1 MISKNESGLER
12 IFRLALG
19 LGFISLGVRTSG
31 YYWLDYT
38 TLPYQI
44 PCWEWSNFIAH
55 ACLVERGFTIAV
67 VGVILTLTGMLGW
80 CPLKSILGIRLKQK
94 IHS

>member
-1 MISKNESGLER
+1 MICKNESGLER

-19 LGFISLGVRTSG
+19 LGFISLGVWTSG
-31 YYWLDYT
+31 NYWLDYT

-44 PCWEWSNFIAH
+44 HCWEWNNFMTH

-67 VGVILTLTGMLGW
+67 VGAILTLTGMLGW
-80 CPLKSILGIRLKQK
+80 CPLKSIFGVRLKQK
-94 IHS
+94 

>member
-19 LGFISLGVRTSG
+19 LGFISWGVWTSG
-31 YYWLDYT
+31 NYWLDYA
-38 TLPYQI
+38 TLPYQL
-44 PCWEWSNFIAH
+44 PCWEWSNFMTH
-55 ACLVERGFTIAV
+55 ACLVERGFIITV

-80 CPLKSILGIRLKQK
+80 CPLKAIFGIGLNQK
-94 IHS
+94 